1 MKWMVTISNLN
12 LNTIHFAH
20 CVRLVAA
27 TRLIDDIRMY
37 PMTLTAEE
45 IAALAH

>member
-27 TRLIDDIRMY
+27 TRR
-37 PMTLTAEE
+37 PVTAFESDPE
-45 IAALAH
+45 FELVCSSKK